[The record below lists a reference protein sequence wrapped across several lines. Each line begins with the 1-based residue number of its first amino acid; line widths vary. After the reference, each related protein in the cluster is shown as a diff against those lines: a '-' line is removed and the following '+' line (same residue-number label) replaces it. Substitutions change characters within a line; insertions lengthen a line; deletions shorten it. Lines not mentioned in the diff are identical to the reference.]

1 MKNGTQEPRRDAP
14 SSSPWDLLVASFLFL
29 FFEFIILRW
38 IPAYVRIVAY
48 FSNLILI
55 SCFAGFGLGCI
66 LKKKAKGIFSY
77 FPYLLFAE
85 LLLTRFLSE
94 VGVKNPFESQEVFF
108 GLSMGLSWYAVIP
121 LIFSLNALLFA
132 CLGQKVAQELD
143 RFPPLK
149 GYAFNIVGSLLG
161 IGAFSALSFL
171 QIRPTWHFLVCF
183 LCVLWLLRNSSRPA
197 LALAALVLLAG
208 GLIAHQRE
216 VRSIWSPYNKINL
229 FAYEQAPDSGSFSL
243 TANNDLH
250 QVALNLSA
258 AAARASD
265 HLRGWQTIYD
275 FPYRALGRAPAR
287 VLVLGAGT
295 GNDVAAA
302 LRNGA
307 GHVDAVELDPV
318 IADLGARLHPENPYA
333 DRRVT
338 VHVDDARSF
347 LRRPREPYDLIVM
360 GWLDS
365 HRLFSSLSN
374 IRQDNFVYTA
384 ESLKEIRAQLGENGL
399 LCLSFFVGKPW
410 IADKIAQMIGGA
422 FGREARMYVYPGGGF
437 GRPGKMFLAAPRPGL
452 LPAVPPPG
460 FVDATEELP
469 KTPEAAMPMDDWPFL
484 YYKDRTLTPDY
495 LWTLALLLAATAA
508 MVLLAVPWRELRGAH
523 GLIYFFLGAGFMLL
537 ETRNMTVLA
546 LLYGSTWIVT
556 SAVVS
561 SILAMSL
568 LGTVLVQRGLLKNEK
583 LVWSLLLLSLIA
595 NLFLRSQPFAAYPR
609 TGTLFMTLAA
619 SASFLFAGVVF
630 ARAFERAESPS
641 QALGWNVLGAVLGG
655 LCEYLSLIFGLRAL
669 LFLAVAFYAAAW
681 RCRRAGGPATAPAS
695 R

>member
-1 MKNGTQEPRRDAP
+1 LKTGTQEPRRGAP
-14 SSSPWDLLVASFLFL
+14 AASPWDLLAASFLFL

-66 LKKKAKGIFSY
+66 LKKKGKGIFSY
-77 FPYLLFAE
+77 FPYLLFTE

-94 VGVKNPFESQEVFF
+94 VGVKNPFEAQEVFF

-149 GYAFNIVGSLLG
+149 GYALNIVGSLVG
-161 IGAFSALSFL
+161 IGAFSILSFL
-171 QIRPTWHFLVCF
+171 QIRPTWHFAACF
-183 LCVLWLLRNSSRPA
+183 LCVLWLLRASSRPA
-197 LALAALVLLAG
+197 LALAAAALLAG
-208 GLIAHQRE
+208 GGIAHQRE

-258 AAARASD
+258 GAARASD

-307 GHVDAVELDPV
+307 GRVDAVELDPV
-318 IADLGARLHPENPYA
+318 IADLGARLHPENPYG

-384 ESLKEIRAQLGENGL
+384 ESLKEIRAQLGPDGL

-422 FGREARMYVYPGGGF
+422 FGREAR
-437 GRPGKMFLAAPRPGL
+437 RPGKIFLAAPRPGL
-452 LPAVPPPG
+452 LPAVPPSG

-495 LWTLALLLAATAA
+495 FWTLGLLLAATAA

-568 LGTVLVQRGLLKNEK
+568 LGTVMVQNGWLRNEK
-583 LVWSLLLLSLIA
+583 VVWSLLFLTLVG
-595 NLFLRSQPFAAYPR
+595 NFFLRSQPFADSPR
-609 TGTLFMTLAA
+609 AGTLLMTLAA

-655 LCEYLSLIFGLRAL
+655 LCEYLGLVLGLRAL
-669 LFLAVAFYAAAW
+669 LFIAAAFYAAAW
-681 RCRRAGGPATAPAS
+681 FCRRAGVRVST
-695 R
+695 